1 MYVGTKLSRKD
12 AAQFISK
19 NVFGRTALCGG
30 DESPMRIRRIQG
42 DKSYEFV
49 FNRSRSKAIEIP
61 VEQTILYGSNIVMK
75 DKTIVMEP
83 SGVVVFAP

>member
-1 MYVGTKLSRKD
+1 
-12 AAQFISK
+12 
-19 NVFGRTALCGG
+19 
-30 DESPMRIRRIQG
+30 MRIRRIQG